1 MLRRF
6 FFGGQR
12 PAEELVAVLLPE
24 ELGSEV
30 DQLLGAGRFVEAV
43 RLVRRRTDL
52 NLLPAT
58 LAVRHRQD

>member
-43 RLVRRRTDL
+43 RLVRRTDL